1 MPLLGIDIPD
11 SACANPPCDRLLLLL
26 RERPRGPPCGK
37 RSSPIINT
45 AVFPEILCTLTPQY
59 TPQMMTVEVWDDSVD
74 PFSRERK
81 WKNKGVVGFL
91 MAPRGTILT

>member
-1 MPLLGIDIPD
+1 MTGYYYY
-11 SACANPPCDRLLLLL
+11 AND
-26 RERPRGPPCGK
+26 RGPPCGK

>member
-11 SACANPPCDRLLLLL
+11 SACAKPHVTGYYYYYAND
-26 RERPRGPPCGK
+26 RGPPCGK